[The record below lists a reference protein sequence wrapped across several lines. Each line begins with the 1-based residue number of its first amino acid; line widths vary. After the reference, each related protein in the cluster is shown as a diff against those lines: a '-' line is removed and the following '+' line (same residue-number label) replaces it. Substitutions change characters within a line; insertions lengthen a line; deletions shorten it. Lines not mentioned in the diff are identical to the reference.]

1 MAKLVVFDFDG
12 TLCNTLPDIAFF
24 ANETLKKLGYQ
35 TKSIQEIRDAVCLS
49 IEGIF
54 SLLSGE
60 KEDSQIVKDAV
71 AYYQKHIK
79 ESKSLRTVLYDGI
92 SDLIVNLK
100 QNGCKIAILTNKAQD
115 EMQVIYD
122 RLLSE
127 FKFDEVIGLREG
139 VAIKPD
145 PTEIF
150 NLMKKFGVDKSNT
163 YFVGDG
169 DTDVLAA
176 RNADVNLIAV
186 TYGYR
191 DKDYLQKLGAKTFA
205 NTPSEILKYI
215 LD

>member
-1 MAKLVVFDFDG
+1 
-12 TLCNTLPDIAFF
+12 
-24 ANETLKKLGYQ
+24 
-35 TKSIQEIRDAVCLS
+35 
-49 IEGIF
+49 
-54 SLLSGE
+54 
-60 KEDSQIVKDAV
+60 
-71 AYYQKHIK
+71 
-79 ESKSLRTVLYDGI
+79 VLYDGI
-92 SDLIVNLK
+92 SELITNLK

-122 RLLSE
+122 RLLSK

-150 NLMKKFGVDKSNT
+150 NLMKKFGVDKANT

-205 NTPSEILKYI
+205 DTPSEILKYI
-215 LD
+215 LGKQKKSLI

>member
-1 MAKLVVFDFDG
+1 MF
-12 TLCNTLPDIAFF
+12 
-24 ANETLKKLGYQ
+24 
-35 TKSIQEIRDAVCLS
+35 
-49 IEGIF
+49 
-54 SLLSGE
+54 LLIKHPFLYYNHYNSSENLLE
-60 KEDSQIVKDAV
+60 KNKDSQIVKDAV
-71 AYYQKHIK
+71 AYYQKSIK
-79 ESKSLRTVLYDGI
+79 ESKSPRTVLYDGI
-92 SDLIVNLK
+92 SELLVSLK

-122 RLLSE
+122 RLFSE
-127 FKFDEVIGLREG
+127 YAFDEAIGLRQG
-139 VAIKPD
+139 IAIKPD

-150 NLMKKFGVDKSNT
+150 NLMKKFGVDKENT

-176 RNADVNLIAV
+176 LNAGVNLIAV

-191 DKDYLQKLGAKTFA
+191 DKDYLQKLGARNFA

>member
-1 MAKLVVFDFDG
+1 MNKLVIFDFDG
-12 TLCNTLPDIAFF
+12 TLCDTLPDIVYF
-24 ANETLKKLGYQ
+24 ANQTLKNAGYEAKPSQ
-35 TKSIQEIRDAVCLS
+35 QIRDTVCLS
-49 IEGIF
+49 IAEIF
-54 SLLSGE
+54 SLLTGE
-60 KEDSQIVKDAV
+60 KQNSQIVKDAV
-71 AYYQKHIK
+71 AYYQKSIK
-79 ESKSLRTVLYDGI
+79 ESKSPRTVLYDGI
-92 SDLIVNLK
+92 SELLASLK

-122 RLLSE
+122 RLFSE
-127 FKFDEVIGLREG
+127 YAFDEAIGLRQG
-139 VAIKPD
+139 IAIKPD

-150 NLMKKFGVDKSNT
+150 NLMKKFGVDKENT

-176 RNADVNLIAV
+176 LNAGVNLIAV

-191 DKDYLQKLGAKTFA
+191 DKDYLQKLGARNFA